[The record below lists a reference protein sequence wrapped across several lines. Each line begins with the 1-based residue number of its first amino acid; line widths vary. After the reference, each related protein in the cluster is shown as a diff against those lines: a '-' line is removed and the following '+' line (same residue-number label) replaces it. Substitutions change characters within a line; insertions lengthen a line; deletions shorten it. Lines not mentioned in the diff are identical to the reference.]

1 MLPLLVL
8 SEAVLVLV
16 IVIEAVRRW
25 RFGNAFNRDSQSG
38 QPRHDPLRRDHRR
51 TWVPTVVPTWVQ
63 DRVTSSEVRIP
74 GYTSPTIDPTDLASV
89 ARCLTATAV
98 TSSEVRIPGYT
109 SRNDRPHRPRVGGS
123 LPDRYRGTRKRIAS
137 TEPTTW
143 ATVRRSPRSKRTL
156 MAYLSLKVGTTVS
169 PGHACWSE
177 FARAAFGL
185 GKRHS

>member
-1 MLPLLVL
+1 MAAFEHDLECEANRLRARTTTRHRVAANDASISFPSARDHRSRPWARVHCHRSAKAVQMLPLLVL

-74 GYTSPTIDPTDLASV
+74 GYTS
-89 ARCLTATAV
+89 
-98 TSSEVRIPGYT
+98 
-109 SRNDRPHRPRVGGS
+109 RNDRPHRPRVGGS
-123 LPDRYRGTRKRIAS
+123 LPDRYRG
-137 TEPTTW
+137 
-143 ATVRRSPRSKRTL
+143 
-156 MAYLSLKVGTTVS
+156 
-169 PGHACWSE
+169 
-177 FARAAFGL
+177 
-185 GKRHS
+185 

>member
-1 MLPLLVL
+1 MRYHADNTVGTALAVGTSATERPRVTGSPPMTHPFLSDRFGDSGDHRSRPWARVHCHRSAKAVQMLPLLVL

-74 GYTSPTIDPTDLASV
+74 GYTSRQRSTPP
-89 ARCLTATAV
+89 
-98 TSSEVRIPGYT
+98 T
-109 SRNDRPHRPRVGGS
+109 SRRW
-123 LPDRYRGTRKRIAS
+123 L
-137 TEPTTW
+137 
-143 ATVRRSPRSKRTL
+143 
-156 MAYLSLKVGTTVS
+156 
-169 PGHACWSE
+169 
-177 FARAAFGL
+177 AA
-185 GKRHS
+185 